1 MPFNQFVSAE
11 GNALKAAA
19 IAAAVV
25 SGESNIHNDVRKL
38 KGIQN
43 CRKVKAT
50 YRQFSLGHHPDR
62 GGNEADFVKLVE
74 AHDEAMARCLPHTK
88 QAHTTKRGNKKRKK
102 FKKQKRKKR
111 KKRKKRTS
119 TEGSHLPAGALAGAL
134 VVGGLILALSPEEK
148 QESQTKT
155 PRMSRQR
162 TEENYK
168 QVTKHER
175 RK

>member
-74 AHDEAMARCLPHTK
+74 AHDEAMARCHQNNTSPIF
-88 QAHTTKRGNKKRKK
+88 RKCRA
-102 FKKQKRKKR
+102 F
-111 KKRKKRTS
+111 
-119 TEGSHLPAGALAGAL
+119 
-134 VVGGLILALSPEEK
+134 
-148 QESQTKT
+148 
-155 PRMSRQR
+155 
-162 TEENYK
+162 
-168 QVTKHER
+168 
-175 RK
+175 